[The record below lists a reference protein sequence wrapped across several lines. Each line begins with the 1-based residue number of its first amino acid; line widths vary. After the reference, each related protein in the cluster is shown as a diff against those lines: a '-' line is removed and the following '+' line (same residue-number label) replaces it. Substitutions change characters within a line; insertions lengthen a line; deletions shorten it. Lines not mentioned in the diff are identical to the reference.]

1 MRFGQS
7 VMARTSGEFLTLTA
21 DTSKFRWLA
30 TAQHGHSALPLL
42 LCRIVASLD
51 GRLRFR
57 QSQLQMIVICEMD
70 FLHDGREI

>member
-7 VMARTSGEFLTLTA
+7 VLARTSGEFLTLTA

-42 LCRIVASLD
+42 LCRIVASA
-51 GRLRFR
+51 
-57 QSQLQMIVICEMD
+57 
-70 FLHDGREI
+70 